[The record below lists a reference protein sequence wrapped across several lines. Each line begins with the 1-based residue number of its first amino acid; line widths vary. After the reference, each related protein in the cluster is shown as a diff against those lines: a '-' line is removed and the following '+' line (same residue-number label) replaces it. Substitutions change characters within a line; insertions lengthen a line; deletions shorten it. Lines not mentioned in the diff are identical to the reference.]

1 MESALRPPLPTA
13 TPALAEIQ
21 IQARLTNSSGQNIIA
36 WIRGSRRLVAD
47 IKSECLRVQIG
58 PAAQRLPRGMRRDL
72 FEAGLNEA
80 AGSLAASYGR
90 WSFARSVERI
100 RYSWRGGRG
109 RQRRKGSKRDSRE
122 AWTIFAGFHGPT
134 WSLSICK
141 AQVCRRA
148 ALDRAHVN
156 IGWAR
161 RHGWR
166 AWRHELSHRG
176 AERGGEGCCHE
187 SASTM
192 RPPQQGQMSRRRPV
206 SSA

>member
-1 MESALRPPLPTA
+1 MPEGSNRF
-13 TPALAEIQ
+13 
-21 IQARLTNSSGQNIIA
+21 
-36 WIRGSRRLVAD
+36 RGA
-47 IKSECLRVQIG
+47 KG
-58 PAAQRLPRGMRRDL
+58 YRGMMRDL

-109 RQRRKGSKRDSRE
+109 RQRRKGSERDSRE
-122 AWTIFAGFHGPT
+122 AWILDDDLCWVHGPT

-141 AQVCRRA
+141 ARVWLRA
-148 ALDRAHVN
+148 MLDRARVN

-206 SSA
+206 SRAQRSR

>member
-1 MESALRPPLPTA
+1 MPEGSNRF
-13 TPALAEIQ
+13 
-21 IQARLTNSSGQNIIA
+21 
-36 WIRGSRRLVAD
+36 RGA
-47 IKSECLRVQIG
+47 KG
-58 PAAQRLPRGMRRDL
+58 YRGMMRDL

-90 WSFARSVERI
+90 WSFGRSVERI

-109 RQRRKGSKRDSRE
+109 RQRRKGSERDSRE
-122 AWTIFAGFHGPT
+122 AWILDDDLCWVHGPT

-141 AQVCRRA
+141 ARVCRRA
-148 ALDRAHVN
+148 TLDRARVN

-206 SSA
+206 SRAQRSR